1 MIDSHCHL
9 EQEDYDPDRDQVI
22 GKCKSKLKAIITC
35 CADPRDWET
44 TKEIIEKNKGFVY
57 AIAGIHPEFI
67 KDFEKGEIKKF
78 IEIIK
83 KEAKHGN
90 IKAIGEIGLDYHWI
104 KETVWREK
112 QKELFIKFIEIS
124 KELDLPLVVH
134 SRDAVFECISILEEH
149 GMKNK
154 KVLMH
159 LMGDKDFV
167 QKVISNGWMIS
178 VGPGILRSKE
188 TRKIARDCPL
198 SSLMLETDSP
208 WFGMG
213 ERGTPLNV
221 FKAAEKVSEIKKI
234 SIEEIEK
241 VTDENA
247 IAFFSLP
254 KI

>member
-9 EQEDYDPDRDQVI
+9 EQEDYDKDRNEVI
-22 GKCKSKLKAIITC
+22 KGCRQKLKAVITC
-35 CADPRDWET
+35 CADPSDWEI
-44 TKEIIEKNKGFVY
+44 TKEITEKNKNFIF

-67 KDFEKGEIKKF
+67 KDFEKGEIKEF

-134 SRDAVFECISILEEH
+134 SRDAVFECISILEDY

-159 LMGDKDFV
+159 LMGAKDFV
-167 QKVISNGWMIS
+167 QKIISNGWMIS

-198 SSLMLETDSP
+198 SNLVLETDSP

-221 FKAAEKVSEIKKI
+221 FKAAEKVAEIKKI
-234 SIEEIEK
+234 SVEEVEK
-241 VTDENA
+241 ITDKNA
-247 IAFFSLP
+247 VEFFGLRQ
-254 KI
+254 